1 MPRRKRKGRAVRKNR
16 SKAEENRADD
26 ESRAPHSFVLHRGKT
41 GKSVQELTT
50 DFRKVMEPFTA
61 ANLKVRPQNVIKDFV
76 NLAGVLNV
84 SHMVMFT
91 RTERGPYVKFSR
103 FPRGPTLTFRV
114 HNYTLSRD
122 VRSSLKRQVTYD
134 KQYINAPLLIL
145 NGFQQAEG
153 GEQSRHVSLMTS
165 MFQNMFPSINV
176 TTVHLNSIRRC
187 VLLNYDAETGLVEF
201 RHYTI
206 KVVPVGMSR
215 PVKKI
220 LQGKVPNL
228 SRYDSMAEYLAGGGG
243 AGSESE
249 GEDDENSHCVVPQAM
264 TSRGNIAS
272 QKSSVRL
279 VELGPRI
286 SMELLKI
293 EEGMLDGETLYH
305 KHITKTDEEK
315 KEIKRII
322 EKRKKEKAQRK
333 QEQEKNVKK
342 KEEAK
347 AEHKQKSMAG
357 ILKKI
362 KDQGDEVPA
371 AFQGEVGADGSDGDA
386 SDSDNDAEYYKQEV
400 GENPDSEMFDKG
412 SRDRGRKRR
421 AESQL
426 DSRMKKRLKKTEQS
440 GGGKKG
446 PPAGSKGGQ
455 PKFKA
460 KKGKPGTKAG
470 DHRPGKSNKRDGK
483 SKKGPA
489 RVFNSQGVGPNF
501 NKKKGSAP
509 PVKKRASKSRK

>member
-1 MPRRKRKGRAVRKNR
+1 M
-16 SKAEENRADD
+16 
-26 ESRAPHSFVLHRGKT
+26 
-41 GKSVQELTT
+41 
-50 DFRKVMEPFTA
+50 
-61 ANLKVRPQNVIKDFV
+61 
-76 NLAGVLNV
+76 
-84 SHMVMFT
+84 
-91 RTERGPYVKFSR
+91 
-103 FPRGPTLTFRV
+103 
-114 HNYTLSRD
+114 
-122 VRSSLKRQVTYD
+122 
-134 KQYINAPLLIL
+134 
-145 NGFQQAEG
+145 
-153 GEQSRHVSLMTS
+153 
-165 MFQNMFPSINV
+165 
-176 TTVHLNSIRRC
+176 
-187 VLLNYDAETGLVEF
+187 
-201 RHYTI
+201 
-206 KVVPVGMSR
+206 
-215 PVKKI
+215 
-220 LQGKVPNL
+220 
-228 SRYDSMAEYLAGGGG
+228 
-243 AGSESE
+243 
-249 GEDDENSHCVVPQAM
+249 
-264 TSRGNIAS
+264 
-272 QKSSVRL
+272 
-279 VELGPRI
+279 
-286 SMELLKI
+286 
-293 EEGMLDGETLYH
+293 
-305 KHITKTDEEK
+305 
-315 KEIKRII
+315 
-322 EKRKKEKAQRK
+322 
-333 QEQEKNVKK
+333 KK

-440 GGGKKG
+440 GKKG

-460 KKGKPGTKAG
+460 KKGKPGAKAG